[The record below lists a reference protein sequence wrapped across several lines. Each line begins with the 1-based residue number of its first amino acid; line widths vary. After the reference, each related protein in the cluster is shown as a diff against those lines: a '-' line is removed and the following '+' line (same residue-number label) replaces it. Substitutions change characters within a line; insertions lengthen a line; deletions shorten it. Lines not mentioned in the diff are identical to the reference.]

1 MFKPKLMVLIPT
13 SFYFLVNWSSSKSL
27 ALNDAFN
34 KAARRLCAYILSIY
48 SIYKYILFWWRWKWC
63 TLCYLCH
70 PEANFSAADGVRS
83 AEWNP
88 CHTHNRKSNSCRVP
102 GCSVIWFVCARAC
115 VRSGAAA
122 LSGAVTHT
130 VSTAVIVFELTGQIS
145 HILPVMIAVIL
156 ANAVAQSLQ
165 PSLYDS
171 IIRIQK
177 LPYLPELGWGQ
188 EWVLPCLSVES
199 EYKDCWLLSFNS
211 KSQSV
216 WFLLYS
222 RYVYSY
228 I

>member
-115 VRSGAAA
+115 VRAFRCCGAFRSGH
-122 LSGAVTHT
+122 THR
-130 VSTAVIVFELTGQIS
+130 VHGGYCVRADWSDLTHPARDDRRDPGQRRGS
-145 HILPVMIAVIL
+145 EPP
-156 ANAVAQSLQ
+156 AVAVRLHHQNPETSVPAGTGLGPGVSASL
-165 PSLYDS
+165 SLCRV
-171 IIRIQK
+171 RIQR
-177 LPYLPELGWGQ
+177 
-188 EWVLPCLSVES
+188 
-199 EYKDCWLLSFNS
+199 LLIT
-211 KSQSV
+211 
-216 WFLLYS
+216 FL
-222 RYVYSY
+222 
-228 I
+228 